1 MYSYEQ
7 KQEDRRARLEAAA
20 DRADD
25 RSNEAYKRA
34 DMSEDATGIP
44 FGQPILVGH
53 HSEGRHR
60 AAIKRADNAMR
71 KSIDEGKRAKELR
84 GKAAAVGTG
93 GISSDDPDAIDKLKT
108 KLADLELSQANMK
121 AANRVVRKWN
131 KKGVSAETEGD
142 NFDAFAADMAG
153 VAEQFSP
160 AVARELLKPQFAC
173 HHVVSLVLI
182 LLLKIGQ
189 YGL

>member
-1 MYSYEQ
+1 MNSYER

-20 DRADD
+20 DRAES

-34 DMSEDATGIP
+34 DMSEGATGIP

-71 KSIDEGKRAKELR
+71 KSIDEGNRAKELR

-93 GISSDDPDAIDKLKT
+93 GIS
-108 KLADLELSQANMK
+108 
-121 AANRVVRKWN
+121 RR
-131 KKGVSAETEGD
+131 
-142 NFDAFAADMAG
+142 
-153 VAEQFSP
+153 
-160 AVARELLKPQFAC
+160 
-173 HHVVSLVLI
+173 
-182 LLLKIGQ
+182 
-189 YGL
+189 